1 MASRILSLALLACLA
16 GGAIAPASAE
26 TTTATSET
34 RCSRDK
40 WSGVYRCH
48 SEYDS
53 PYSNIT
59 RHCTSGGPNGR
70 HCETDVRLKPQPTPR
85 VPDPPYAPPPLPTVE
100 RDPTTGVAVMR
111 GLPR

>member
-59 RHCTSGGPNGR
+59 GIAPPGGR
-70 HCETDVRLKPQPTPR
+70 HCETDVKLKPQPTPR
-85 VPDPPYAPPPLPTVE
+85 LPDPPYAPPPRPTVE